1 MRLTPHFTLAE
12 LTASATAQR
21 LRLDN
26 TPPAELLPRLILV
39 AEMLERIRSTLQ
51 APIVVTSGYRGPE
64 VNRAVGG
71 VTSSDHTQGHAAD
84 IVAPAYGTPYQIAKA
99 LAPMVSVLG
108 IGQLILEG
116 VGGKQWVHV
125 STRVPEKPANRVI
138 TITDQGAQMG
148 IQELT
153 S

>member
-1 MRLTPHFTLAE
+1 MKLSPHFTLQE
-12 LTASATAQR
+12 LTASSTATR

-26 TPPAELLPRLILV
+26 TPPPELLPRLVLV

-51 APIVVTSGYRGPE
+51 APVIVTSGYRGRA
-64 VNRAVGG
+64 VNAAVGG

-84 IVAPAYGTPYQIAKA
+84 IVAPGYGTPYQIAKT
-99 LAPMVSVLG
+99 LAPLVSVLG

-116 VGGKQWVHV
+116 IGGKQWVHV
-125 STRVPEKPANRVI
+125 STRVPEKTANRVI
-138 TITDQGAQMG
+138 TITDKGAQLG

-153 S
+153 